1 MTTAYP
7 PHRLHSSTQVSP
19 SRALF
24 LLSAY
29 LEATAT
35 DPSLHPNALLTENG
49 PITPSSG
56 SSTGLVLHTLK
67 RVEAGLRGEHLA
79 ADLAFEKFGG
89 DGLPDLMPGNAENPV
104 ATVDGSQM
112 EHHNGAVEG
121 EWQDKEEFERE
132 HELGEG
138 DIGDRDN
145 AVEGGFEEEGGKVP
159 MVKTISTKSMK
170 EKEERKKAKKERTKQ
185 QQKASLEARRKRER
199 DAEG

>member
-19 SRALF
+19 SRALS

-79 ADLAFEKFGG
+79 ADFKFDKFGG
-89 DGLPDLMPGNAENPV
+89 DGLPEFMRGKAEHPV
-104 ATVDGSQM
+104 ATTGGSQI
-112 EHHNGAVEG
+112 EHPNGAAES

-132 HELGEG
+132 QEVVGG

-145 AVEGGFEEEGGKVP
+145 AVEGRFEEEGGQVP
-159 MVKTISTKSMK
+159 TVKTVSTKNMK
-170 EKEERKKAKKERTKQ
+170 EKEGRKKAKRERRKQ
-185 QQKASLEARRKRER
+185 QQASLEARRKRER

>member
-19 SRALF
+19 PRAL
-24 LLSAY
+24 LLISAY

-35 DPSLHPNALLTENG
+35 DASLHPNALLTENG

-67 RVEAGLRGEHLA
+67 RVEAGLRGEQLA
-79 ADLAFEKFGG
+79 ADLTFEKFDG
-89 DGLPDLMPGNAENPV
+89 DGLPELILGNPEHPV
-104 ATVDGSQM
+104 ATVDGNQK
-112 EHHNGAVEG
+112 EQYTGAMEG

-132 HELGEG
+132 QEPVEG

-145 AVEGGFEEEGGKVP
+145 VLEGGFEKKGGKVP
-159 MVKTISTKSMK
+159 MVKAISTKSPK
-170 EKEERKKAKKERTKQ
+170 EKEERKKAKQEKKKQ
-185 QQKASLEARRKRER
+185 LKVSREAQRKRER

>member
-7 PHRLHSSTQVSP
+7 PHRLHSSTQVLP
-19 SRALF
+19 SRALS

-79 ADLAFEKFGG
+79 ADLKFDKFGG
-89 DGLPDLMPGNAENPV
+89 DGLPELMPGKAEHPV
-104 ATVDGSQM
+104 VTVGGSSIEQP
-112 EHHNGAVEG
+112 NGALES

-132 HELGEG
+132 QEVVGG

-145 AVEGGFEEEGGKVP
+145 AVEGGFEDEGGKVP
-159 MVKTISTKSMK
+159 MVKTISKRSMK
-170 EKEERKKAKKERTKQ
+170 EKEERKKAKKEKRKEQ
-185 QQKASLEARRKRER
+185 QASRDAQRKREK

>member
-7 PHRLHSSTQVSP
+7 PHRFHSSTQVSP
-19 SRALF
+19 SRALL

-35 DPSLHPNALLTENG
+35 DASLHPNALFTENG

-79 ADLAFEKFGG
+79 ADLAFEKFDG
-89 DGLPDLMPGNAENPV
+89 DALPEPIFGNAGNPV
-104 ATVDGSQM
+104 PTVEGSQM
-112 EHHNGAVEG
+112 KQHTGAVEG

-132 HELGEG
+132 QELVEG
-138 DIGDRDN
+138 DIGDRAN

-159 MVKTISTKSMK
+159 MVKAISTKSLK
-170 EKEERKKAKKERTKQ
+170 EKEERKNAKHERKKQ
-185 QQKASLEARRKRER
+185 LKASLGARRKRER

>member
-7 PHRLHSSTQVSP
+7 PHRLHSSTQVPP
-19 SRALF
+19 SRALS

-79 ADLAFEKFGG
+79 ADLKFDKFGG
-89 DGLPDLMPGNAENPV
+89 DGVPELMPGKAGNPV
-104 ATVDGSQM
+104 ATMGGNQM
-112 EHHNGAVEG
+112 EHPVGAGEG
-121 EWQDKEEFERE
+121 EWQDKDEFERE
-132 HELGEG
+132 QEVVGG
-138 DIGDRDN
+138 DVGDRDN
-145 AVEGGFEEEGGKVP
+145 AVEDSFEEEGGRVP
-159 MVKTISTKSMK
+159 MVKSVSTKSMK
-170 EKEERKKAKKERTKQ
+170 EKEERKKAKKEKRKEQ
-185 QQKASLEARRKRER
+185 RASLEVRRNREK

>member
-7 PHRLHSSTQVSP
+7 PYRLHSSTQVSP
-19 SRALF
+19 SRAHF

-35 DPSLHPNALLTENG
+35 DASLHPNALLTENG

-79 ADLAFEKFGG
+79 ADLTFEKFGG
-89 DGLPDLMPGNAENPV
+89 NGLPELVPGNAGNAV
-104 ATVDGSQM
+104 VTADGSQM
-112 EHHNGAVEG
+112 EHQNGEVEG
-121 EWQDKEEFERE
+121 GWQDKEEFERE
-132 HELGEG
+132 QELVEG

-159 MVKTISTKSMK
+159 MVKTIPTKRLK
-170 EKEERKKAKKERTKQ
+170 EKEERKKAKKERRKQ
-185 QQKASLEARRKRER
+185 MASLEARRKRER

>member
-19 SRALF
+19 SHALS

-79 ADLAFEKFGG
+79 ADLKFEKLGG
-89 DGLPDLMPGNAENPV
+89 DGLPELMPGKAEQPL
-104 ATVDGSQM
+104 ATVAGSQI
-112 EHHNGAVEG
+112 EQPNGALES

-132 HELGEG
+132 QEVVGG

-145 AVEGGFEEEGGKVP
+145 AIEGGFEEEGGKVP
-159 MVKTISTKSMK
+159 MVKTVSTKSMK
-170 EKEERKKAKKERTKQ
+170 EKEERKKAKKEKRKEQ
-185 QQKASLEARRKRER
+185 QASKEARRKREK

>member
-19 SRALF
+19 SHALS

-89 DGLPDLMPGNAENPV
+89 DGLPELMPGNAKNSV
-104 ATVDGSQM
+104 VTASGGQMVDS
-112 EHHNGAVEG
+112 NGAVEG

-132 HELGEG
+132 QEVVGG

-145 AVEGGFEEEGGKVP
+145 AVEGGFEEEGGRVP
-159 MVKTISTKSMK
+159 MVKSVSTKSMK
-170 EKEERKKAKKERTKQ
+170 EKEERKKVKKERKKEQ
-185 QQKASLEARRKRER
+185 RVSMEARRKREK

>member
-24 LLSAY
+24 LLSTY

-35 DPSLHPNALLTENG
+35 DPSLHPNALLTDNG

-79 ADLAFEKFGG
+79 ADLTFEKFDG
-89 DGLPDLMPGNAENPV
+89 DGLPELILGNAENSV

-112 EHHNGAVEG
+112 EQHTGAVEG

-132 HELGEG
+132 QELVEG

-145 AVEGGFEEEGGKVP
+145 AVEGGFREEGGKVP
-159 MVKTISTKSMK
+159 MVKAISTKSLK
-170 EKEERKKAKKERTKQ
+170 EKEERRKAKKERQKQ
-185 QQKASLEARRKRER
+185 RASLEARRKRER

>member
-7 PHRLHSSTQVSP
+7 PHRFHSSTQVSP

-24 LLSAY
+24 LLSTY

-79 ADLAFEKFGG
+79 ADLTFEKLGE
-89 DGLPDLMPGNAENPV
+89 DGVPDLTTGNAENPG
-104 ATVDGSQM
+104 ATVGGSQM
-112 EHHNGAVEG
+112 EHHNGVVEG

-132 HELGEG
+132 QELVEG

-159 MVKTISTKSMK
+159 MVKTTSTKSMK
-170 EKEERKKAKKERTKQ
+170 EREERKKAKKERKKQ
-185 QQKASLEARRKRER
+185 LKASVEARRKRER